1 MSLTV
6 RALADRKRWARAT
19 SKRLKHSRAYRD
31 VLAHLAFRA
40 GSGRMWDYSLKQI
53 AAEVE
58 VVEKT
63 VRRAL
68 ASFKDQGIIAIKKK
82 GPSASEY
89 TINFEDE
96 SVAKEWTFC
105 PP

>member
-40 GSGRMWDYSLKQI
+40 GSGRVWHYSLKQI

-58 VVEKT
+58 NGVNEKT

-68 ASFKDQGIIAIKKK
+68 ATFKDQGIIIIIKKK
-82 GPSASEY
+82 GAAASEY
-89 TINFEDE
+89 TMNFEDQP
-96 SVAKEWTFC
+96 VD
-105 PP
+105 